1 MLVEFSQGFNF
12 DAIKTV
18 GRLPSGLRPDKE
30 YGRKTQKGK
39 AGQAMAAKMIPVGS
53 YQSLHIGPPSTQA
66 LAGYCGLGWKHNL
79 CFIDHSLWS
88 YHMAHMT
95 HMAHRLSS
103 QVLC

>member
-30 YGRKTQKGK
+30 SERKTQKGK

-53 YQSLHIGPPSTQA
+53 YQSLHIGP
-66 LAGYCGLGWKHNL
+66 LR
-79 CFIDHSLWS
+79 WS
-88 YHMAHMT
+88 KADSEFMLLT
-95 HMAHRLSS
+95 PRLKRLL
-103 QVLC
+103 VIAA